1 MSQLSKIALGGGCHW
16 CTEAVFQS
24 LKGVEKV
31 EQGFVASEGEHTSF
45 SEAIIVHFY
54 PKDIS
59 LQQLIEVHL
68 VTHKSSSNHS
78 MRYKYRSAIY
88 TFHRLQKQEANRT
101 LTGFKKQNSK
111 IITQVLAFR
120 EFEPSREQIQNYYLK
135 DPQKPFCE
143 RYISPKL
150 ESLEKNFKHLLH

>member
-1 MSQLSKIALGGGCHW
+1 MSQLSKITLGGGCHW

-68 VTHKSSSNHS
+68 MTHKSSSQHS

-88 TFHRLQKQEANRT
+88 TFHEFQKEVANRI
-101 LTGFKKQNSK
+101 LTGFKKQNPE

-143 RYISPKL
+143 RYIFPKL